1 MFRPIYE
8 PRTRAREYCD
18 LAVNIYTGCN
28 HGCIY
33 CYAPHVLHKTREAF
47 ETVQPRAG
55 IVEAVKRQIQ
65 REQMSGKKI
74 MLCFTCDPYPAAI
87 DTTATRAV
95 IAAIKNSGNHV
106 QILTKAGQ
114 RATRDFDL
122 LDSGDSFGVTI
133 TGPRE
138 WTAENEPQAEPI
150 ENRKAALQLAH
161 SRGIKTWVSLEPV
174 YFPEVVYSVIAE
186 GDYIDLFK
194 IGKLNHIP
202 SAIDW
207 GAFGAE
213 CVRRCVRYERAYYIK
228 EDLRAEMGKICAEC
242 EYSFFPLV
250 GHGTCEHPD
259 GVPED
264 IDIFDPACELF
275 ERADGQEDKPI

>member
-47 ETVQPRAG
+47 EAVQPRAG

-87 DTTATRAV
+87 DTTATREV

-138 WTAENEPQAEPI
+138 WTAENEPRAEPI
-150 ENRKAALQLAH
+150 EDRKAALQLAH

-194 IGKLNHIP
+194 IGKLNYIP
-202 SAIDW
+202 IAIDW
-207 GAFGAE
+207 GMFGAE
-213 CVRRCVRYERAYYIK
+213 CVRRCVQHERAYYIK

-242 EYSFFPLV
+242 EYSFFPPA

-259 GVPED
+259 GVPGD
-264 IDIFDPACELF
+264 IDVFNPACELF
-275 ERADGQEDKPI
+275 ERASE